1 MSLLLCSTQSMYLAF
16 VFDVE
21 GPGLSL
27 ALDLRIPGLGLR
39 VPGLVLSMEVSGLG
53 LKMLSFTTSLLKVCH
68 KILPPKS
75 LLLFSSTAEY
85 MNKYIPTT

>member
-27 ALDLRIPGLGLR
+27 DLRIPGLGLR
-39 VPGLVLSMEVSGLG
+39 VPGLVLSMEVSGL
-53 LKMLSFTTSLLKVCH
+53 KMLSFTTPLLKVCH
-68 KILPPKS
+68 KILPPQVH
-75 LLLFSSTAEY
+75 
-85 MNKYIPTT
+85 NV

>member
-53 LKMLSFTTSLLKVCH
+53 LKMLSLLHHCLKYVTKSCP
-68 KILPPKS
+68 PPK
-75 LLLFSSTAEY
+75 
-85 MNKYIPTT
+85 YIMSKIAYARKVR

>member
-1 MSLLLCSTQSMYLAF
+1 MYLAF

-68 KILPPKS
+68 KILPPPP
-75 LLLFSSTAEY
+75 
-85 MNKYIPTT
+85 KYIMSKIAYARKVR